1 MAVYVNKLKTRFGSL
16 TLCHL
21 IADTEAELHA
31 MAASIG
37 IERRWFQAD
46 HIPHYDISVKKRD
59 LALKRGAIAI
69 DRQKLAELMARYRPA
84 PVPVPAPESSE

>member
-31 MAASIG
+31 MAAKIG
-37 IERRWFQAD
+37 IERRWFQPD

-59 LALKRGAIAI
+59 LALKMGAIAI
-69 DRQKLAELMARYRPA
+69 DRQKLAALMERYRPK
-84 PVPVPAPESSE
+84 PPTLPE